1 MIKPGKTW
9 QRIKRTDF
17 LCLLE
22 WLCRLQASEITD
34 LEHILTNSSPSPSVL
49 GFLNGLN
56 NPWQAARLSYY
67 KWWSMCSQSMTELI
81 PSEMW
86 TVARDVQNSLLANIC
101 MTFKKSKDFWFQE
114 VGLLMKKKNQWR
126 QTFFKIYYIVLKRQT
141 FWKLSQKLLLG
152 FPPPPP
158 IYFLKIKAVAR
169 SRNNWKSV

>member
-101 MTFKKSKDFWFQE
+101 MTFKNLKTFDFRRLAFWW
-114 VGLLMKKKNQWR
+114 KKKKSAKADVFQNLLHCSEK
-126 QTFFKIYYIVLKRQT
+126 TDILEIFSKIITR
-141 FWKLSQKLLLG
+141 
-152 FPPPPP
+152 FPPTLTD
-158 IYFLKIKAVAR
+158 IFFE
-169 SRNNWKSV
+169 NKSSG